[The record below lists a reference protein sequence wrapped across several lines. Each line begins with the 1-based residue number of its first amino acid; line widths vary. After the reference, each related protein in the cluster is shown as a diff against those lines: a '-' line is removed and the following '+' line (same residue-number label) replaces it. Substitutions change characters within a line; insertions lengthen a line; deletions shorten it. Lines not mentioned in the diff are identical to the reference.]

1 MPPDSGLLPRV
12 LNVADLSVTLRR
24 DGEANVV
31 LDGITLQV
39 QRGEILAMLGESGS
53 GKSTLGLAILGLLP
67 PESGPTVDGV
77 IAVDGIELRGGD
89 SKQWAKV
96 RRERL
101 GTVFQDPIGSLNP
114 SLRIGVQLAEAIV
127 DGTAPARWLERV
139 GISDPE
145 SRLQVY
151 PHQLS
156 GGQCQRVMI
165 AMAVAKRPG
174 LIIAD
179 EPTTALDVLVQAQ
192 ILDLLRRLAR
202 EDGIAML
209 FITHDLA
216 VASVLADRIVVMQAG
231 RLIEDGP
238 VERLAAR
245 PAHPYTAALLGAR
258 FGLAADRNRQLP
270 TLASA
275 NEIVS
280 GTATGCAFAPRC
292 PLAIE
297 QCRTERPPAVP
308 AGHGGTVSC
317 FRTGDVTP
325 ALWESVSAQWPE
337 AASAKPGILFEMAQV
352 EKAFPLPR
360 RFFAGTIRPVRAL
373 DKVNLR
379 IYRGESVALVGCSG
393 SGKSTLLRAAAG
405 LLRPDSGDLIHDR
418 GEPPQAI
425 FQDAKGSLTPWL
437 SIGEQISERLFPL
450 RLSKADRAARVAS
463 ALEQVGLDTR
473 LGRARSRD
481 LSGGQCQRAAL
492 ARAIVL
498 PPSLLLC
505 DEAISAIDMTS
516 AAAMLNLIGSLRR
529 RLGMAVL
536 FVTHDLAA
544 ARFIADRI
552 VVMSCG
558 KIVEMGDA
566 EKIMTTP
573 THPATVALIE
583 AMPDRL
589 ARAVA

>member
-1 MPPDSGLLPRV
+1 V
-12 LNVADLSVTLRR
+12 LKVADLSVTLHR
-24 DGEANVV
+24 DGEANLV
-31 LDGITLQV
+31 LERIALQV
-39 QRGEILAMLGESGS
+39 HRGEIVAMLGESGS
-53 GKSTLGLAILGLLP
+53 GKSTLGLAVMGLLP
-67 PESGPTVDGV
+67 PQSSPSVQGT
-77 IAVDGIELRGGD
+77 IAVDGIELLGGD
-89 SKQWAKV
+89 AEHWRRI

-114 SLRIGVQLAEAIV
+114 SLRIGVQLAEAIT

-139 GISDPE
+139 GITEPE
-145 SRLQVY
+145 SRLQCY

-165 AMAVAKRPG
+165 AMAIAKRPG

-192 ILDLLRRLAR
+192 ILDLLRRLTR

-216 VASVLADRIVVMQAG
+216 VASALADRIVVLQAG
-231 RLIEDGP
+231 RLIEDGL
-238 VERLAAR
+238 VDRLAAQ

-258 FGLAADRNRQLP
+258 FGLSADRTRQLS

-275 NEIVS
+275 SETARSAAS
-280 GTATGCAFAPRC
+280 GCGFAPRC

-297 QCRTERPPAVP
+297 RCWADRPPPVSVA
-308 AGHGGTVSC
+308 HGGTASC
-317 FRTGDVTP
+317 FRPDDVGP
-325 ALWESVSAQWPE
+325 ALWASASAQWPQ
-337 AASAKPGILFEMAQV
+337 SAVVKSETLLEMAIV
-352 EKAFPLPR
+352 DKVFPLPR
-360 RFFAGTIRPVRAL
+360 RGFAGTIRSVRAL
-373 DKVNLR
+373 NKVSLR
-379 IYRGESVALVGCSG
+379 IYRGESVALVGSSG

-405 LLRPDSGDLIHDR
+405 LLRPDSGDVICAR

-437 SIGEQISERLFPL
+437 SIGEQIGERLRPL
-450 RLSKADRAARVAS
+450 RLSKADREARVAS
-463 ALEQVGLDTR
+463 ALEQVGLQTR
-473 LGRARSRD
+473 LGRARARD

-492 ARAIVL
+492 ARAIVV

-505 DEAISAIDMTS
+505 DEAVSALDMTL

-552 VVMSCG
+552 VVMSRG
-558 KIVEMGDA
+558 EIVEMGDA
-566 EKIMTTP
+566 DKIMSAP
-573 THPATVALIE
+573 THPATVAMIE
-583 AMPDRL
+583 AMPERL
-589 ARAVA
+589 APAVA